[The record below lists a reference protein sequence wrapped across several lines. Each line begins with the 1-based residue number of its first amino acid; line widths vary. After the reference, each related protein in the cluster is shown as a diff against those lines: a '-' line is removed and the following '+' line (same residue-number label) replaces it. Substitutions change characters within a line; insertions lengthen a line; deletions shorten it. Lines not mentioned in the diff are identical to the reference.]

1 LDLATLSDLQFLTP
15 DNERFPCLELARQ
28 ASRQGGLATTILNA
42 ANEMAVDY
50 FLNHRIGF
58 LDIADLTRHMLNII
72 DDSGKT
78 DLDAILEKD
87 RETRRACDD
96 WLAAR

>member
-1 LDLATLSDLQFLTP
+1 
-15 DNERFPCLELARQ
+15 
-28 ASRQGGLATTILNA
+28 LNA

-72 DDSGKT
+72 DDPGKA
-78 DLDAILEKD
+78 DLDVILEKD
-87 RETRRACDD
+87 RETRQACDA